1 MSSSMIGV
9 NTHYFFASYD
19 EAGNYRYG
27 DWLPLPKRKLP
38 SGTLLRHG
46 WGPPHWAHYV
56 YTTIA

>member
-1 MSSSMIGV
+1 MIGV